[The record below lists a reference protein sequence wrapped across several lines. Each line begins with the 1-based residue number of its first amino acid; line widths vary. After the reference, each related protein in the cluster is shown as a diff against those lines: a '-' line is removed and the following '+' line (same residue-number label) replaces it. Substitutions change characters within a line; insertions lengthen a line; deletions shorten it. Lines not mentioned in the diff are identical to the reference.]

1 LSTPQGPQDPYGPNP
16 YADPVQEHIPE
27 QGGDRGAGGQQSAYN
42 GYPQGSG
49 AQQDSGYQ
57 QGAGYQQGSGYGQ
70 QGSYQQGAGYAGGAG
85 GYLQG
90 APVGFG
96 GAVRGAFSHIATFR
110 GRASRSAFW
119 WFAILSAVAWAI
131 LGIIQDRS
139 TVAGAI
145 LYVIIGLPLWIANL
159 SLAVRRL
166 HDSNHTGWWW
176 WIGLIPLV
184 GWIILL
190 VFYVLPGTPGPN
202 RYNRI

>member
-1 LSTPQGPQDPYGPNP
+1 MSTPQGPQDPYRPNP
-16 YADPVQEHIPE
+16 YADPVQEHVPD
-27 QGGDRGAGGQQSAYN
+27 QGGDRTTGGQQSVYN
-42 GYPQGSG
+42 GYPQGAG
-49 AQQDSGYQ
+49 DRPGSGYQ
-57 QGAGYQQGSGYGQ
+57 PAGGYQQGSGYGQ
-70 QGSYQQGAGYAGGAG
+70 QGGYQQGAGYAGGAD

-119 WFAILSAVAWAI
+119 WFTLLSVIAWGVIGA
-131 LGIIQDRS
+131 IQDRS

-145 LYVIIGLPLWIANL
+145 LYVIVGLPLWIANL

-176 WIGLIPLV
+176 WIGLVPLV

-190 VFYVLPGTPGPN
+190 VFYLLPGTPGPN